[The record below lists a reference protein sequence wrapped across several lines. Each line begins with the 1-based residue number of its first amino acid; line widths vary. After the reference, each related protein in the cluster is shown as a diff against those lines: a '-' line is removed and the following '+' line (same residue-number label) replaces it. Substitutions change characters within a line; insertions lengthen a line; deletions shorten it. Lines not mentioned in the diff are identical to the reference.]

1 MADSQPNAEGGR
13 KRVGES
19 PTRSSR
25 NIGNRAKIMLVW
37 VPTRRKPGRHPNKHY
52 FSTVADYS
60 APWYTYLVGVF
71 IALGMLG
78 FINLLAYG
86 YVQGWWA

>member
-25 NIGNRAKIMLVW
+25 NIGKDWKVPSKKR
-37 VPTRRKPGRHPNKHY
+37 PTRRKPSRHPNKHY
-52 FSTVADYS
+52 FSTIADYS
-60 APWYTYLVGVF
+60 APWYTYLVGAL

-78 FINLLAYG
+78 FITLLAYG
-86 YVQGWWA
+86 YMQGWWA